1 MAELTLSFANF
12 PSKDQMSPLCVR
24 CGQPASGTR
33 RLRLKVSK
41 PYRGPDLIATLAG
54 VSVDEQMRWHEMR
67 QLFDRGKG
75 VVALPVC
82 WWHRWI
88 MPPWIGIKS
97 MTENHVTICGLADS
111 FVEAMK
117 RRGWS
122 SR

>member
-1 MAELTLSFANF
+1 
-12 PSKDQMSPLCVR
+12 
-24 CGQPASGTR
+24 
-33 RLRLKVSK
+33 
-41 PYRGPDLIATLAG
+41 
-54 VSVDEQMRWHEMR
+54 MRWHEMQ

-75 VVALPVC
+75 VVELPVC

-88 MPPWIGIKS
+88 MPPCIGIKS
-97 MTENHVTICGLADS
+97 MTENQVTLCGLADS